1 MHCPKCGQQ
10 QISEDTRFCSRC
22 GLLLTGIAAVV
33 ANDGVVRAPKASIA
47 GEIDSPKRRGVKLGF
62 FTFLLMFLAV
72 PIAAMI
78 TLALNMEP
86 FLPVIAIFIFGG
98 GGILRM
104 IYALM
109 FESGIGNPIAA
120 GKPVLQSGIENR
132 DALPPA
138 QSIPASA
145 YSSPAGSWRDTND
158 LQRTPGSV
166 TDSTTKLLQNDD
178 PDQ

>member
-33 ANDGVVRAPKASIA
+33 ANDGVVRPPKPNIV
-47 GEIDSPKRRGVKLGF
+47 GEVDSPKRRGIKKGF
-62 FTFLLMFLAV
+62 FIFLLLLLAV
-72 PIAAMI
+72 PLSVVLSIA
-78 TLALNMEP
+78 LELEP
-86 FLPVIAIFIFGG
+86 FLPVVAIFLFGG

-104 IYALM
+104 VYALM
-109 FESGIGNPIAA
+109 FESGVGVPVAA
-120 GKPVLQSGIENR
+120 SKPAFQGGVENR
-132 DALPPA
+132 EALPPA

-166 TDSTTKLLQNDD
+166 TDSTTKLLHKDD
-178 PDQ
+178 RDQ

>member
-33 ANDGVVRAPKASIA
+33 ANDGVVRPPRPNVA
-47 GEIDSPKRRGVKLGF
+47 GEIDSPKRRGIKKGF
-62 FTFLLMFLAV
+62 FIFLLMLIFV
-72 PIAAMI
+72 PLSALLS
-78 TLALNMEP
+78 LALNLEP
-86 FLPVIAIFIFGG
+86 FLPVVAIFLFGG
-98 GGILRM
+98 GGFLRM
-104 IYALM
+104 VYALM
-109 FESGIGNPIAA
+109 FESGVGVPVAA
-120 GKPVLQSGIENR
+120 GKPALQGGVENR

-166 TDSTTKLLQNDD
+166 TDSTTKLLQEDD
-178 PDQ
+178 SNQ